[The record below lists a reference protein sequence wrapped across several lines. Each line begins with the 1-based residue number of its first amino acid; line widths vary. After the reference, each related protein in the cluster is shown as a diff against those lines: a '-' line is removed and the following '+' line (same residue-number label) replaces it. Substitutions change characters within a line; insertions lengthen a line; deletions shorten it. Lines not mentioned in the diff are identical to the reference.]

1 MQYVA
6 LMHIDKCISRGNL
19 LHQDNGVKGEDQLI
33 KHVNIQWSSIKINNK
48 SSWLIAPKADSYDN
62 KLTNICMC
70 ETTRV
75 DEQVKGQT

>member
-1 MQYVA
+1 MVF
-6 LMHIDKCISRGNL
+6 
-19 LHQDNGVKGEDQLI
+19 HQ
-33 KHVNIQWSSIKINNK
+33 INNK

-62 KLTNICMC
+62 KLTNICMG